1 MLSTKLW
8 HLIGLLT
15 AVGKLFLKKQLHE
28 GLQLVVD
35 VFALKLLYQVPL
47 GKMRAPLPRAAG
59 SLMVPVCST
68 ANVF

>member
-28 GLQLVVD
+28 GLQLIVD
-35 VFALKLLYQVPL
+35 VFALKLLHQVPL
-47 GKMRAPLPRAAG
+47 GKMQAPLPRAAG
-59 SLMVPVCST
+59 SLVVPVCST
-68 ANVF
+68 ENVF